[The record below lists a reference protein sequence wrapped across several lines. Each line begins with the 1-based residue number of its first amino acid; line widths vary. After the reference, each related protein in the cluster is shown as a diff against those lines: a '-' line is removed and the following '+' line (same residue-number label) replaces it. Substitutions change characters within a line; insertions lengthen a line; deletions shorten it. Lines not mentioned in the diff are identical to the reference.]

1 MNIDAEFQV
10 SKLTND
16 WDVQENQ
23 HLTASASL
31 DMSQTFYVGSSR
43 NCKVDIVRLLYCYP
57 NSKSFCGN
65 KLKLATPG
73 LQQNVYLLY

>member
-1 MNIDAEFQV
+1 MKAN
-10 SKLTND
+10 TY

-31 DMSQTFYVGSSR
+31 DMSQTFYVSSSR
-43 NCKVDIVRLLYCYP
+43 NRKVDIAKLLYCYP
-57 NSKSFCGN
+57 NSKAVCGN

-73 LQQNVYLLY
+73 LQQNVYRLY